1 MSDAIFWN
9 RVEVTDPTYMGKFWQ
24 ISQASGGLAY
34 IITGRSPGSI
44 DEFCDRWAAYVE
56 GHTRARVGS
65 FLAHQMS
72 RAEVEAMRDR
82 AKALAMGSWG
92 PGDLT
97 QIATELKEAAT
108 ERAAR

>member
-1 MSDAIFWN
+1 MITEETFWN
-9 RVEVTDPTYMGKFWQ
+9 RVEGTDPTRMGKGWQ
-24 ISQASGGLAY
+24 IEQASEGLAY
-34 IITGRSPGSI
+34 IITGRDPGNV

-65 FLAHQMS
+65 FLAHQMR

-92 PGDLT
+92 PGALT
-97 QIATELKEAAT
+97 QIATELKKAAA
-108 ERAAR
+108 EK